1 MSVHVSG
8 KVLSVVGV
16 GILLLGILVTILG
29 FASISDIDEFQYE
42 AISNAELKIDNE
54 DEGITGGFTI
64 FVEASLGDST
74 GSGTHDFCENII
86 INATHDGRY
95 FNKFNDGETILLPTN
110 TEREVFRYQI
120 QESRVSY
127 CYSDE
132 TPNSVTYNNTSLV
145 QIGHACYGCLSGVTT
160 ITAQYAN
167 GSTPP
172 PLMWIKDDSLMENAE
187 NTVFA
192 GFMLSCC
199 GIFFTIGAIFIG
211 LRLRKATRTAGN
223 VALEQG
229 QMPINAT
236 SMRSIPEQ
244 SAPNQ
249 TMLTEPSYDKI
260 TDGLGSRD
268 ASHNGDD
275 PARQMADQQPS
286 VEIDGHQIK
295 QYDDA
300 DGLQNALSNA
310 KEFWIIFPNG
320 SNADDYFVQ
329 FSCLESMF
337 EHWEGGKMLYTQK
350 GDSDAA
356 FSYYLEVTG
365 RINSESKPAKSGNFW
380 DNV

>member
-1 MSVHVSG
+1 
-8 KVLSVVGV
+8 
-16 GILLLGILVTILG
+16 
-29 FASISDIDEFQYE
+29 
-42 AISNAELKIDNE
+42 
-54 DEGITGGFTI
+54 
-64 FVEASLGDST
+64 
-74 GSGTHDFCENII
+74 
-86 INATHDGRY
+86 
-95 FNKFNDGETILLPTN
+95 
-110 TEREVFRYQI
+110 
-120 QESRVSY
+120 
-127 CYSDE
+127 
-132 TPNSVTYNNTSLV
+132 
-145 QIGHACYGCLSGVTT
+145 
-160 ITAQYAN
+160 
-167 GSTPP
+167 
-172 PLMWIKDDSLMENAE
+172 MENAE

-275 PARQMADQQPS
+275 AARQMADQQPS
-286 VEIDGHQIK
+286 VEIDGHRIK

-310 KEFWIIFPNG
+310 KEFWIIYPNG

-356 FSYYLEVTG
+356 FSYYLKVTG